1 MKSTEELILD
11 KLSNIEA
18 LLRAQ
23 TGASL
28 NVQEAADYLGVSE
41 RTLLRYVELGRLSAV
56 DMSTDPSEAK
66 KRGRITFTRKELER
80 FRDANALPL
89 EI

>member
-56 DMSTDPSEAK
+56 DMSTDPLEAK